1 VQWAGRVMRKI
12 SNICTEF
19 KQLLAELENAYC
31 GIDSLVLPS

>member
-1 VQWAGRVMRKI
+1 MPKI

-19 KQLLAELENAYC
+19 KQLLAESENAYC